1 MSTRKLR
8 SDSAKAQLEAE
19 RALREGFAVPDGLK
33 ALTKREKVAWDQ
45 YCQARVEWSETEL
58 RGLHRI
64 IKMET
69 ELEKLRRE
77 AARSPRTYEKSNG
90 DLAAHPIHTE
100 LRNEIKVIQAE
111 KRLIGLNT
119 SAERRVGTAR
129 KGKPDKPGGENG
141 DRGLRLLA

>member
-1 MSTRKLR
+1 MSTRKKR
-8 SDSAKAQLEAE
+8 SDSKEAQVEAE
-19 RALREGFAVPDGLK
+19 RTLREGFAVPEGLK

-77 AARSPRTYEKSNG
+77 AASSPRTYEKSNG
-90 DLAAHPIHTE
+90 DIAAHPIHTE
-100 LRNEIKVIQAE
+100 LRNEIKVIQSE

-129 KGKPDKPGGENG
+129 KGKPGTPKADGEP
-141 DRGLRLLA
+141 RLKLLA